1 MIHRQTKL
9 PRARR
14 IIAAGCAAIWLTG
27 VSACNLEALCCCDSP
42 GSETEAHADL
52 EHSRGTNDA
61 GAGTNHTHE
70 ADAPHSHNTDGHSQ
84 DSHKHG
90 TKEGS
95 CCSTLKAVV
104 PTANPVVFSKLAFHA
119 IPFHC
124 MPLEAH
130 AATLAL
136 PESPSNSHAKCWD
149 RVPAPEVCLGPAHRS
164 LAPPAFRLI

>member
-1 MIHRQTKL
+1 MLHRQPVL
-9 PRARR
+9 PLARR
-14 IIAAGCAAIWLTG
+14 VIAAGSAAIWLMG
-27 VSACNLEALCCCDSP
+27 VSACNLEALCCCDSH
-42 GSETEAHADL
+42 GSETEEHADL
-52 EHSRGTNDA
+52 GHSLNTNDA

-70 ADAPHSHNTDGHSQ
+70 ADECHSHDTDGHSQ

-104 PTANPVVFSKLAFHA
+104 PTANPVVFSKSAFPA

-124 MPLEAH
+124 VPLEAH

-136 PESPSNSHAKCWD
+136 SESPSSSHSKYWD
-149 RVPAPEVCLGPAHRS
+149 RVLAPEVCLGPAHRS